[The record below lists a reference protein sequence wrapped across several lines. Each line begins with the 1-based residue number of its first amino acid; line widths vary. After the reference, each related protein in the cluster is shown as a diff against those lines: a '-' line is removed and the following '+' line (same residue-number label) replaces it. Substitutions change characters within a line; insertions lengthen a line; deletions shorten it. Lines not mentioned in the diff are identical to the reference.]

1 MLTKNDKIHSYS
13 LLPFLIPLSASAFP
27 GIFWAA
33 GVKIRDSKEKSWVKK
48 RKEWDHSPREA
59 VELAS
64 SPGEGD
70 APSSIREGQHV
81 CWVCKD

>member
-1 MLTKNDKIHSYS
+1 MLGAGPECQKQNQKT
-13 LLPFLIPLSASAFP
+13 LPGRG

-64 SPGEGD
+64 SPGEGNQLPVFSD
-70 APSSIREGQHV
+70 VA
-81 CWVCKD
+81 